1 MNDDDDRDLDR
12 QLCDTVGVDAASVE
26 RIVAASL
33 RPTAARRGTAARLAA
48 CAAIAALI
56 VAGVVLTWPARPHP
70 SGAIRMR
77 NAGAVILV
85 DYPDGSRSIIGPARP
100 DRELLAGFN
109 YVLVEGEGQ

>member
-1 MNDDDDRDLDR
+1 MNDDDDHDLDR
-12 QLCDTVGVDAASVE
+12 QLREAVSVDAASVE

-33 RPTAARRGTAARLAA
+33 RPASARRRPPIRLAA
-48 CAAIAALI
+48 CAAIAGLI
-56 VAGVVLTWPARPHP
+56 VAAVVLTWPARPHP